1 MTSRCGG
8 EGQPWISVTE
18 GAGERKGAVTSIES
32 REGRRTMD
40 PSVWVGSKGHRGSK
54 GGGGG
59 RRLASRRRWGGEGSG
74 WREHEPP
81 VGEDASGS
89 GRWSLEEIE

>member
-40 PSVWVGSKGHRGSK
+40 PPVWVGSKGHRGSK

-59 RRLASRRRWGGEGSG
+59 RRLASRRRWGRGGKRVEGARAAG
-74 WREHEPP
+74 
-81 VGEDASGS
+81 GG
-89 GRWSLEEIE
+89 GCIGLE

>member
-1 MTSRCGG
+1 
-8 EGQPWISVTE
+8 
-18 GAGERKGAVTSIES
+18 
-32 REGRRTMD
+32 
-40 PSVWVGSKGHRGSK
+40 VWVGSKGHRGSK